1 MRFCTSSRT
10 RPCKNRG
17 LQASQENTKRG
28 GPHARDRTFTR
39 ACTRTDG
46 SSPDHTNG
54 QPLDNAPVGEP
65 ILLLVQGHDAPVV
78 AIQDEDGDWQVTW
91 NGDVITE
98 AISNSLHRSRPNR
111 PIHFS
116 CAS

>member
-1 MRFCTSSRT
+1 VRFCTSSRT

-17 LQASQENTKRG
+17 LQAS
-28 GPHARDRTFTR
+28 H
-39 ACTRTDG
+39 
-46 SSPDHTNG
+46 
-54 QPLDNAPVGEP
+54 NAPVGEP